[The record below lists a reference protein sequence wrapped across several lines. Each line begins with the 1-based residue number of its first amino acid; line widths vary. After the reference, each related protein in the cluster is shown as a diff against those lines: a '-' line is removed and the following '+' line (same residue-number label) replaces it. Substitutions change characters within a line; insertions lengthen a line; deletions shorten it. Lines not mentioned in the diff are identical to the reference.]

1 MEEERT
7 ERPAGD
13 ATAAT
18 AAGEPAAPAAPSE
31 QSLIPAGGALSEGT
45 GVSGAPAEAPGL
57 GGPGEV
63 ELLAAALR
71 ADVADL
77 ATFERV
83 LVTSLAAAFPEGM
96 VEVDR
101 ERSLSDRMA
110 GRDGKVRA
118 LRLHLGETTLE
129 LVAGRGTPVGY
140 VARGVRGVTISR
152 KEVPLSEWVG
162 QLAEALQRH
171 AAKSAEASE
180 ALGRLLGA

>member
-1 MEEERT
+1 MEDERT
-7 ERPAGD
+7 ERPAEG
-13 ATAAT
+13 AS

-31 QSLIPAGGALSEGT
+31 QSLMPAGGAPSEGT
-45 GVSGAPAEAPGL
+45 DGLGGPGEVAGL

-83 LVTSLAAAFPEGM
+83 LVTTLAAAFPEGM

-110 GRDGKVRA
+110 GREGKVRA

-152 KEVPLSEWVG
+152 KELPLSEWVS

-171 AAKSAEASE
+171 AARSAEASE